1 MSCHWR
7 RLMGNEAKQTIS
19 VGEKRD
25 GKRLRSGFYLQVIS
39 HAGILRSRR
48 DGFEALKRGRGPD
61 SSPSISAAQGSILFT
76 LPVAGAISQRSRALT
91 RWRSVQAVGNIW
103 VIFH

>member
-61 SSPSISAAQGSILFT
+61 SSLVLVRHKVVSS
-76 LPVAGAISQRSRALT
+76 LPYLLPEPYPKGAVHLPGGDLSKLSET
-91 RWRSVQAVGNIW
+91 SG
-103 VIFH
+103 